1 VYAVE
6 PAGPDAEDAA
16 RAIELRRFL
25 RSRRARLSPAD
36 LGLPVDRQR
45 RAPGLRRED
54 VAELAEISV
63 GWYGQFELGR
73 APHVSARTVET
84 IGRVLRLDPAEMAYL
99 LRLSGVAAPG
109 EQVGVPETVAM
120 SAVESTLRGFTGG
133 PAHVQDRYFDV
144 IAVND
149 VARELFGME
158 PGDNI
163 VRKLFLN
170 ENRRSLFVDWEEV
183 AARFVAGA
191 RLRYPDKAGDPRFE
205 SLIAEICAESEE
217 FARLWDAGDLGMSF
231 GQIVRIQPPN
241 GGDPITLTWVVFPL
255 PDTAE
260 HVLVLSPAA
269 DDGSRRRIAALMAR
283 GANAH

>member
-1 VYAVE
+1 MLGCGTSGYGVKPPEGTTRPACAAVVVMGVRSSLPNGRSGTSIPISGARPQAGERSACLPRNRARARRYLSTVYAVE
-6 PAGPDAEDAA
+6 PARPDAEDAA

-25 RSRRARLSPAD
+25 RSRRARISPAD

-84 IGRVLRLDPAEMAYL
+84 IGRVLRLDAAEMAYL
-99 LRLSGVAAPG
+99 FRLSGVAAPA

-149 VARELFGME
+149 
-158 PGDNI
+158 
-163 VRKLFLN
+163 
-170 ENRRSLFVDWEEV
+170 
-183 AARFVAGA
+183 
-191 RLRYPDKAGDPRFE
+191 
-205 SLIAEICAESEE
+205 
-217 FARLWDAGDLGMSF
+217 
-231 GQIVRIQPPN
+231 
-241 GGDPITLTWVVFPL
+241 
-255 PDTAE
+255 
-260 HVLVLSPAA
+260 
-269 DDGSRRRIAALMAR
+269 
-283 GANAH
+283 